1 MNDRIEVLL
10 PNGDK
15 LVASCDDLEYRE
27 IYIYLEDCN
36 GVPIQDLAIVGNKYI
51 YDGHDIKLID
61 DEFYVDVYADEN
73 QEDYTNTFDIRKYRE
88 ED

>member
-1 MNDRIEVLL
+1 MAHKIEVLL

-15 LVASCDDLEYRE
+15 LVASGNDLEYRE
-27 IYIYLEDCN
+27 IYIYLENCD
-36 GVPIQDLAIVGNKYI
+36 GVPIQDLVIVGSKYI
-51 YDGHDIKLID
+51 YDNYGVKLID

-73 QEDYTNTFDIRKYRE
+73 QEDYTNTFDIRRCRE